1 MATFDL
7 KPLSRETIEEF
18 GFNNHDLW
26 MVKIKEETYGPFESL
41 SLKHYASENQK
52 LFDDAFATRLDEED
66 YQLFW
71 TIATFQRR
79 TPEMV
84 NSKEQHLGPFWTLNN
99 GQKHGPFSY
108 NDIDKKIELGLLV
121 MTDHISADNG
131 ETWKKIYEYSG
142 FDRRAHTPNEL
153 PEAPNETAFQKAK
166 LVLAEKLEKPQ
177 STPQEQLAEL
187 AHHGQ
192 REAKVLTLK
201 LEEMTIKNL
210 KNTEV
215 SESLRWVIPGA
226 AAAFVLFLASG
237 YLIFN
242 PNSSETNAELALEES
257 SSQKTPRTPHGE
269 VPVQRPSVQ
278 LSHRSPASVQP
289 YNPPPVPSVSRYPT
303 QVETHVRDNVDEPPV
318 EPQEMPEQHEPPP
331 PQEHS
336 LVGNENQPQNQPQDQ
351 SLDAA
356 MNGTAQPS
364 EPVVEEA
371 SDF

>member
-7 KPLSRETIEEF
+7 KPLSQETIEEF

-26 MVKIKEETYGPFESL
+26 MVKIDEETYGPFESL
-41 SLKHYASENQK
+41 SLKHYANENQK
-52 LFDDAFATRLDEED
+52 LFDHASATRLDQED
-66 YQLFW
+66 YQPFW
-71 TIATFQRR
+71 TIVNFQRR

-84 NSKEQHLGPFWTLNN
+84 NSKEQHLGPFWTLDN
-99 GQKHGPFSY
+99 GQKHGPHSY
-108 NDIDKKIELGLLV
+108 NDIDKKIEMGLLV
-121 MTDHISADNG
+121 MTDHLSADNG

-166 LVLAEKLEKPQ
+166 LVLAEKLEKPHTT
-177 STPQEQLAEL
+177 SQEQLAEL

-201 LEEMTIKNL
+201 LEEMTIQNL

-215 SESLRWVIPGA
+215 SESLKWAVPGA

-242 PNSSETNAELALEES
+242 PSSSGTDAELALEES
-257 SSQKTPRTPHGE
+257 SSPNAPRAPHGE

-289 YNPPPVPSVSRYPT
+289 YNPPPMPSVSSYPT
-303 QVETHVRDNVDEPPV
+303 RVETHMRDSADETPM
-318 EPQEMPEQHEPPP
+318 EPQEMPEQQEPPP
-331 PQEHS
+331 QQEHS
-336 LVGNENQPQNQPQDQ
+336 LVGNENQPQDQ

-356 MNGTAQPS
+356 MNGTAQPT